1 MTEQEALE
9 LLQQHNR
16 WRRGDDSVEM
26 AAPRALGL
34 AIDVACRAL
43 AEQIE
48 HEKEKPMT
56 VLTDTHNVVIL
67 VGIDK
72 QDWVDVNLPYTEE
85 SE

>member
-26 AAPRALGL
+26 ASPRALGL

-43 AEQIE
+43 AEHIE
-48 HEKEKPMT
+48 HEKEKT
-56 VLTDTHNVVIL
+56 KDSTNRTQRKGRRI
-67 VGIDK
+67 
-72 QDWVDVNLPYTEE
+72 
-85 SE
+85 